1 MAGEFRDRMDLL
13 GNVEILW
20 ATMNLFYVSTTE

>member
-1 MAGEFRDRMDLL
+1 MAGELRDRMDFL